1 MYKVINFIISFGALQ
16 GLIIGV
22 LLLIKGFKSKQE
34 KLYLALILI
43 GFAAILGRVLILG
56 IYNNQALFLVNLNFI
71 LLISPAFYLYTKE
84 CSNTTKNIKLK
95 GKHFLPF
102 LIINLGYILF
112 CFMVKDAVNYQ
123 KYLQNVIKI
132 NESFSIVY
140 FAIYLYLTY
149 DLYKQNKSYYSKI
162 RYQLLNQLTLM
173 FFGFFIIWI
182 AYVLTEW
189 IYFDYNMELIYYY
202 PIMVLLAVILY
213 YLSLRIIIHTQ
224 FLFVGKEIPTR
235 KNFILKERES
245 KHLLDKLTLFMSEKK
260 PFLDGDV
267 SLITL
272 ANSLDVN
279 PKVLSFVI
287 NEHSNKNFN
296 DYINNW
302 RVEEVKKRL
311 NDKAYKHYKM
321 LSIAFDCG
329 FNSKST
335 FNLAF
340 KKATGLS
347 PSQYKNSNYY

>member
-1 MYKVINFIISFGALQ
+1 MYKVINFIISFGTLQ

-43 GFAAILGRVLILG
+43 GFAAILGRVLIIS
-56 IYNNQALFLVNLNFI
+56 IYNNQVLFLVNLNFI
-71 LLISPAFYLYTKE
+71 LLVSPAFYLYTKE
-84 CSNTTKNIKLK
+84 CSNTTENIKFK
-95 GKHFLPF
+95 SKHFLPF
-102 LIINLGYILF
+102 LIVNLGYLLF
-112 CFMVKDAVNYQ
+112 YFTVKDAANYQ
-123 KYLQNVIKI
+123 KYLQNTIKI
-132 NESFSIVY
+132 NESFSIIY
-140 FAIYLYLTY
+140 FSIYLYLTY
-149 DLYKQNKSYYSKI
+149 NLYKQNNSYYSKI
-162 RYQLLNQLTLM
+162 LYRLVNQLIFM

-182 AYVLTEW
+182 AYVLVEW
-189 IYFDYNMELIYYY
+189 MYFDYNMELVYYY

-213 YLSLRIIIHTQ
+213 YLSLQVIIRTQ
-224 FLFVGKEIPTR
+224 FLFDNKETPKR
-235 KNFILKERES
+235 KTFILEEIES
-245 KHLLDKLTLFMSEKK
+245 KHLLDKLTLFMNEKK
-260 PFLDGDV
+260 PFLDGDI

-311 NDKAYKHYKM
+311 NDKAYNHYKM

-347 PSQYKNSNYY
+347 PSQYKKL